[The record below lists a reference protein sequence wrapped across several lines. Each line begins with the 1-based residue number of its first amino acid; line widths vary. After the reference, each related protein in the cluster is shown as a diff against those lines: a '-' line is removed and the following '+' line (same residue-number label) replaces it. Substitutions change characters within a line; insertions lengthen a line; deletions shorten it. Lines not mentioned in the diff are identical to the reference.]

1 MAAAPRLIVIGR
13 GTSGQAAERLGRLTG
28 YEVAVVEDSDGEA
41 AEKQVAL
48 ADLVVT
54 SPGVKPWSPLYRAAL
69 NGTAEFIGEM
79 EFGFRHFPG
88 NVIAITG
95 TDGKTTTTELT
106 CHLLRAL
113 GLHPAEAGTIGV
125 PLSAVAADLR
135 EGLLPADT
143 VAVVET
149 SSFQLERVD
158 RFAPEAAVLLNIG
171 SDHLDRYHGDPAEY
185 EAVKRRIF
193 RHVAPENRIFG
204 ISMNEPDARR
214 RVTTDGERILLD
226 GREILRFSW
235 TRLTGAHNLENLVAA
250 IELCARL
257 LPVEAFATAAF
268 RDGATSFHTGRH
280 RIETVAEHEG
290 VRYVNDSKATNP
302 HAAAAALRTLDAPP
316 HSVHWLLGGLDKGMD
331 FRELRAF
338 SGQIRRAYLFGECRE
353 KIRDAVSDVIDCA
366 DFGVDFEGAVLAAAE
381 AARPGEIVLLAPA
394 CASMDMFRNY
404 QERGDRFRAA
414 ILAKIS

>member
-1 MAAAPRLIVIGR
+1 MPASPRLIIIGR
-13 GTSGQAAERLGRLTG
+13 GTSGRAAERLGRLAG
-28 YEVAVVEDSDGEA
+28 YEVTVVEDGDGEA
-41 AEKQVAL
+41 AARQVAA

-69 NGTAEFIGEM
+69 DGRAEFIGEM

-88 NVIAITG
+88 KVVAITG

-106 CHLLRAL
+106 CHLLRVL
-113 GLHPAEAGTIGV
+113 GLHPAEAGNIGV
-125 PLSAVAADLR
+125 PLSAIAADLR
-135 EGLLPADT
+135 EGLLPPDT

-149 SSFQLERVD
+149 SSFQLERID

-171 SDHLDRYHGDPAEY
+171 SDHLDRYHGSPAEY

-193 RHVAPENRIFG
+193 RHVTPGNRIFG

-214 RVTTDGERILLD
+214 RVVTDGDRILLD
-226 GREILRFSW
+226 GQEILRFSE
-235 TRLTGAHNLENLVAA
+235 TRLSGAHNLENLIAA

-257 LPVEAFATAAF
+257 LPAEAFATAAF
-268 RDGATSFHTGRH
+268 RDGATTFSTGRH
-280 RIETVAEHEG
+280 RIETVAEHNG
-290 VRYVNDSKATNP
+290 VRYINDSKATNP
-302 HAAAAALRTLDAPP
+302 HAAAAALRTLAAPP

-331 FRELRAF
+331 FRELRTFAE
-338 SGQIRRAYLFGECRE
+338 QIRCAYLFGECRE
-353 KIRDAVSDVIDCA
+353 KIRNALSDVIECV
-366 DFGVDFEGAVLAAAE
+366 DFGRDFEGAVQAAAQ
-381 AARPGEIVLLAPA
+381 AARPGETVLLAPA

-414 ILAKIS
+414 VLVKIS

>member
-1 MAAAPRLIVIGR
+1 MAASLRLIVIGH

-28 YEVAVVEDSDGEA
+28 YEVAVVEDGDGES
-41 AEKQVAL
+41 AEKQVAA

-54 SPGVKPWSPLYRAAL
+54 SPGVKPWSPLYRAAQE
-69 NGTAEFIGEM
+69 GRAEFIGEM

-88 NVIAITG
+88 KVIAITG

-106 CHLLRAL
+106 CHLLRVL
-113 GLHPAEAGTIGV
+113 GLHPAEAGNIGV

-135 EGLLPADT
+135 EGILPVDT

-171 SDHLDRYHGDPAEY
+171 SDHLDRYHGDPVEY

-204 ISMNEPDARR
+204 IGMNEPDARR
-214 RVTTDGERILLD
+214 RVATDGDRILLD
-226 GREILRFSW
+226 GREILRFSE

-257 LPVEAFATAAF
+257 LPAEAFATAAF
-268 RDGATSFHTGRH
+268 RDGATAFRTGRH
-280 RIETVAEHEG
+280 RIETIAEHHG
-290 VRYVNDSKATNP
+290 VRYINDSKATNP
-302 HAAAAALRTLDAPP
+302 HAAAAALRTLNAPP

-338 SGQIRRAYLFGECRE
+338 AALIRRAYLFGECRE
-353 KIRDAVSDVIDCA
+353 KIRTAVADVIECV
-366 DFGVDFEGAVLAAAE
+366 DFGMDFEGAVQAAAE
-381 AARPGEIVLLAPA
+381 AARPGETVLLAPA

-414 ILAKIS
+414 VLAKIS